1 MEGELNNRSLSDVKV
16 LDFTGELGPY
26 ASKLYAG
33 LGAEVIHLE
42 PITGDPLRKKGPFY
56 KGEQDNMEASLQ
68 FLYYNGNKKSLV
80 LDLHREEGKEIF
92 LKIDR
97 KS

>member
-1 MEGELNNRSLSDVKV
+1 MEGERNDRSLSDVKV

-42 PITGDPLRKKGPFY
+42 PITGDPLRRKGPFY
-56 KGEQDNMEASLQ
+56 KGEADNMEASLQ
-68 FLYYNGNKKSLV
+68 FLYYNGNKKVWYL
-80 LDLHREEGKEIF
+80 IF
-92 LKIDR
+92 TKKKAGR
-97 KS
+97 FFEAYPKN